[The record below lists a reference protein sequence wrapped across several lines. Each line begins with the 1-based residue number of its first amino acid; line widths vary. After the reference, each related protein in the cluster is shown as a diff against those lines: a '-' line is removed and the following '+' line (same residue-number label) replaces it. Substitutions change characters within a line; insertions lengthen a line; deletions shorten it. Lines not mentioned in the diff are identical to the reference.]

1 MTSRALITA
10 ARSTTSIALA
20 FAVSLLPPAAALA
33 QDFSFRPFAMFSEQK
48 FAADKTFTAA
58 FGSSSGSF
66 WGGGLNVTQ
75 EDRFYLELSAS
86 RFKKTGQLAFVN
98 NGQAFPLGTP
108 QTVTVTPFEITG
120 GYRFSTGSPIR
131 PYVGGG
137 AGIYGYQQVSS
148 FSTDAENVDT
158 HHVGGIVE
166 GGAEVR
172 LHRWFAVAADVHYTY
187 VPGILGDAGIS
198 MDLNESNLGGFSFR
212 VKALVGK

>member
-1 MTSRALITA
+1 MTSRAVIPWT
-10 ARSTTSIALA
+10 RSTTSTVLA
-20 FAVSLLPPAAALA
+20 VVLGLLTPAAALA

-66 WGGGLNVTQ
+66 WGGGLNITQ

-86 RFKKTGQLAFVN
+86 RFKETGQLAFVN

-120 GYRFSTGSPIR
+120 GYRFSAGPAIR

-137 AGIYGYQQVSS
+137 VGIYRYQQVSS

-172 LHRWFAVAADVHYTY
+172 LHRWFGVAADLHYTY

-198 MDLNESNLGGFSFR
+198 KDLNETNLGGFSFR
-212 VKALVGK
+212 VKAIVGK

>member
-1 MTSRALITA
+1 MTSRALTA
-10 ARSTTSIALA
+10 RTGSTASIALA
-20 FAVSLLPPAAALA
+20 FALGFLAPAAALA

-98 NGQAFPLGTP
+98 NGQAFPLGIP

-120 GYRFSTGSPIR
+120 GYRFSTGPTIR

-137 AGIYGYQQVSS
+137 VGIYRYQQVSS

-172 LHRWFAVAADVHYTY
+172 LHQWFGVAADVHYTY

-198 MDLNESNLGGFSFR
+198 KDLNESNLGGFSFR
-212 VKALVGK
+212 VKAIVGK